1 MKLEQQTKGNC
12 TGCGQQDRCQQ
23 VYEKLG
29 HSSSPSVA
37 GKALL
42 AFAAPVVVFVGTG
55 LLAQHVLG
63 KWQLSQRLE
72 LALVFLLAASVCIG
86 YIFVLDYIGNWLKN
100 KALCRRH
107 GR

>member
-1 MKLEQQTKGNC
+1 VKLEQQTKDNC
-12 TGCGQQDRCQQ
+12 TGCVQQDRCQQ

-29 HSSSPSVA
+29 HSGGPNVA

-42 AFAAPVVVFVGTG
+42 AFAAPVAVFVGAG
-55 LLAQHVLG
+55 LIAQHVLG
-63 KWQLSQRLE
+63 RWQLSQRIE
-72 LALVFLLAASVCIG
+72 LALVFLLAAGVCVG
-86 YIFVLDYIGNWLKN
+86 YIWVLDYICKWLKN